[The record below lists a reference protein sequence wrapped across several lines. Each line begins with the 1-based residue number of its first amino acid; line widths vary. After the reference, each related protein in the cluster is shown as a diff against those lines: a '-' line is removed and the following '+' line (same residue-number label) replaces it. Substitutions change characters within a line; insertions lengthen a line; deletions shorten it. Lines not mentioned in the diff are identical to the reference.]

1 MGAAGD
7 LVKLPK
13 ASVPELPKAA
23 KAAACLSPVVLLL
36 LLLLFTKISWA
47 NGSCFP
53 KMLVFGVLV
62 ITPDENKSF
71 PLAAGEAAFPAKL
84 LMPAISLLNPDV
96 VGNRFEEAGVIFKL
110 PRSALKGLGDTG
122 RWEGVTPVTAVLPGE
137 RKGAEGK
144 REGAR
149 SLLVGVLAV
158 CREGMEGEGVSIGV
172 VG

>member
-1 MGAAGD
+1 VVAPGD

-36 LLLLFTKISWA
+36 LLLFTKISWE

-71 PLAAGEAAFPAKL
+71 PLAAGEVALPAKL

-96 VGNRFEEAGVIFKL
+96 VGKRFEEPGVIFKL
-110 PRSALKGLGDTG
+110 PRSALKGLGDIG
-122 RWEGVTPVTAVLPGE
+122 SWEGVTPVIAVLPGD
-137 RKGAEGK
+137 
-144 REGAR
+144 
-149 SLLVGVLAV
+149 
-158 CREGMEGEGVSIGV
+158 
-172 VG
+172 